1 MFDQING
8 NVPPSNQEQNDVN
21 ISRSFNLP
29 DKTDVIDEE
38 SMEQSQVSLEG
49 KSARDDAVNSTQL

>member
-49 KSARDDAVNSTQL
+49 KSARDDAVNNTQL